1 MKKTNG
7 YITSLSNG
15 EKVGSKIRIDGYVEN
30 KLYEKDIWI
39 VHRRIKGG
47 QFWPKEP
54 KVTIEK
60 NNTFSLSTFEGG
72 APGMINI
79 SLIQTDKVI
88 SEMFNKWLIE
98 GHKNNHFPGIDPNIK
113 GIFELDSV
121 DVFYDNKRPL
131 KLFYSYSHKDEGH
144 IEKLEEHLS
153 TLKREGYLSSWFDR
167 QISAGSNFSEII
179 SKEITT
185 CDIIL
190 MLISSSFIASD
201 YCFNIE
207 LRKAMERHYI
217 GEAVVIPI
225 IVRPTDWKNT
235 EFGKLLALPKDG
247 KPITKWDNI
256 DEAWLNVVTGIRK
269 VVNEI
274 R

>member
-79 SLIQTDKVI
+79 SLNNYDGNYKAYGLQ
-88 SEMFNKWLIE
+88 NK
-98 GHKNNHFPGIDPNIK
+98 DTQIK
-113 GIFELDSV
+113 MAF
-121 DVFYDNKRPL
+121 KRQEV
-131 KLFYSYSHKDEGH
+131 K
-144 IEKLEEHLS
+144 
-153 TLKREGYLSSWFDR
+153 T
-167 QISAGSNFSEII
+167 
-179 SKEITT
+179 
-185 CDIIL
+185 
-190 MLISSSFIASD
+190 
-201 YCFNIE
+201 
-207 LRKAMERHYI
+207 
-217 GEAVVIPI
+217 
-225 IVRPTDWKNT
+225 
-235 EFGKLLALPKDG
+235 
-247 KPITKWDNI
+247 
-256 DEAWLNVVTGIRK
+256 
-269 VVNEI
+269 
-274 R
+274 